1 MNDVT
6 PENSENASLSVGWSE
21 RKPVEFDLYVGVTL
35 CLAVLY
41 TIVVVLPY
49 TRTLP
54 ALVPSV
60 LYWGVEILACV
71 GIMKGSRLG
80 FSAFL
85 VIFVATLSGSP
96 VGYNYEFARAYES
109 FSDVQKTLYSV
120 ASFLYTLGA
129 IYCAGRLANAFSE
142 KPVG

>member
-1 MNDVT
+1 MTNGA
-6 PENSENASLSVGWSE
+6 PENPENASLSVGWSE
-21 RKPVEFDLYVGVTL
+21 RKPAEFDLYVGVTL
-35 CLAVLY
+35 CLGVLY
-41 TIVVVLPY
+41 SIVVALPY

-54 ALVPSV
+54 ATVNSALF
-60 LYWGVEILACV
+60 WGVEILACV

-80 FSAFL
+80 FAAFVVL
-85 VIFVATLSGSP
+85 FLATLSGSP
-96 VGYNYEFARAYES
+96 VGYNYEFARAYEA

-129 IYCAGRLANAFSE
+129 IYSAGRLANAFAE